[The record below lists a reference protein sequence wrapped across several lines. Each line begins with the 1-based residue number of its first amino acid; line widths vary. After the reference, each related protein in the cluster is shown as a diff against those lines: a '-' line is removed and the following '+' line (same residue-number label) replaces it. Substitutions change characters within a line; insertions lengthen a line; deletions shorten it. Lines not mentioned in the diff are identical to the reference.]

1 MLSTNSAQGDD
12 IMNLAELRGNMSRQQ
27 LAQELHI
34 SKSALD
40 KYERGERTPRDSL
53 KKRIAAYFGKTV
65 QEIFYDE

>member
-1 MLSTNSAQGDD
+1 
-12 IMNLAELRGNMSRQQ
+12 MNLAELRGNMSRQQ